1 MEKTQRSLMTEKI
14 LIVTDPDDTV
24 LDGFRLLL
32 VDLDSEQS
40 QTVSTSLLNI
50 KLSNRVILYSW
61 NSSNSIEWMLDK
73 KTKSSLIMFNANSYN
88 DILIGYLAA
97 QPNSYYFGNLK
108 LLAGANNS
116 RIYAQED
123 CQELLENAITQNGK
137 F

>member
-1 MEKTQRSLMTEKI
+1 MTERV

-24 LDGFRLLL
+24 LDGFRMMT

-40 QTVSTSLLNI
+40 QAVSTSLLNI
-50 KLSNRVILYSW
+50 KLSTRIILYCW
-61 NSSNSIEWMLDK
+61 NSDHSTHWFLDK
-73 KTKSSLIMFNANSYN
+73 KSKCDLIVFNANSYN
-88 DILIGYLAA
+88 DLIVGYLSA
-97 QPNSYYFGNLK
+97 QPNSHYFGNLR

-123 CQELLENAITQNGK
+123 CQLLLEYAITQNGK